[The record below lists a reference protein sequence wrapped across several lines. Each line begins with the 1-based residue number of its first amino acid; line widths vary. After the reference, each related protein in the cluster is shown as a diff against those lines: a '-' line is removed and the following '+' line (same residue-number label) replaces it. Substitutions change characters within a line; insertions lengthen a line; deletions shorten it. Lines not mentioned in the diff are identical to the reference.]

1 MKLEH
6 ATIEIVE
13 PAGAVEPIEV
23 LFNPKDYKLARSN
36 QFSEIAVPGLESPP
50 LQFGR
55 GNARTLSMQLFF
67 DTYTYKNG
75 EDVQTYVDR
84 ILNLLAINAELHAPP
99 ICKFSWGKKL
109 QFVGVL
115 ERADSNYTLFLP
127 DGTPV
132 RATVDVTFKEYINDS
147 ADRQSANFVKQ
158 YVVQRGDTL
167 SSIAHQKYGDPGLW
181 RAIADANDVV
191 DPLMLV
197 PGRLLVVPAI
207 E

>member
-6 ATIEIVE
+6 ATIEIVQ
-13 PAGAVEPIEV
+13 PAGATEPIEV
-23 LFNPKDYKLARSN
+23 LFNPKEYKLARSN

-67 DTYTYKNG
+67 DTYTYKSG
-75 EDVQTYVDR
+75 EDVQVYVDQ
-84 ILNLLAINAELHAPP
+84 ILALLAINVDLHAPP

-115 ERADSNYTLFLP
+115 ERADSSYTLFLA

-132 RATVDVTFKEYINDS
+132 RATVDITFKEYINDT
-147 ADRQSANFVKQ
+147 ADRQSANFVKR

-167 SSIAHQKYGDPGLW
+167 SSIAYQKYGDPGLW
-181 RAIADANDVV
+181 RAIADANNVV
-191 DPLMLV
+191 DPLALD
-197 PGRLLVVPAI
+197 PGRLLLVPAI